1 MALSVTSSQNQK
13 TWDATVRVT
22 GGHPLQLW
30 GIGESQAA
38 AEPGLKLDRVVV
50 RDEND
55 RMVGYGQLQIRRENV
70 GRDGKALLVAECL
83 NVHSNRASTIP
94 VLLDAL
100 AEHAAEQWDAALF
113 SVELDAPAS
122 PELVAEVREHGWQR
136 TGETPEADDGP
147 RRLRVNLGR
156 SESDLSSRLSEST
169 LDRCRS
175 GLRVS
180 DVAVREITTRSGDLR
195 AAGLRTEQIGR
206 LLRELG
212 QDSLL
217 LVATQEREGQEPAAL
232 GYLWFVHTVGQAMLY
247 RVGFTRTARE
257 MGIDDAL
264 LLTGAVELQKR
275 GVQRLDGGDAADPEV
290 PTVVRE
296 LADVQRTILG
306 PWRKP
311 LGAET
316 MAAADEIQRGAAA
329 EEPGKKADKPG
340 KRRRGL
346 FRSPRSQKPEQV
358 ETEPQAPVSPEPERT
373 VAMDA
378 DAAADRA
385 AAERRRDVR
394 RQISSDLGVE
404 VTDQTPAVTTIGG
417 STPDSAGAEAGA
429 ADHSGAVRAA
439 DRDRS
444 TGSRSPKAG
453 GKAERKRAKARKRQE
468 AEAQSERAGSPDG
481 KQPGSPAAI
490 SVAASTGA
498 AAAEPATAMTAARKE
513 AEAGSAED
521 AAAEPATQP
530 SQDARQAHEQ
540 PAEAATAAAVEEAPV
555 RPVDVDVQAARR
567 EREFKAEQR
576 RAERV
581 AQKAEDLEVQQK
593 PKREPIGKRLRRE
606 AGGAIRDA
614 MGR

>member
-113 SVELDAPAS
+113 GVELDAPSS
-122 PELVAEVREHGWQR
+122 PELVAAVREHGWQR
-136 TGETPEADDGP
+136 TGETPETEAGP
-147 RRLRVNLGR
+147 RRLRVNLGH
-156 SESDLSSRLSEST
+156 SESDLSSRLSQAT

-217 LVATQEREGQEPAAL
+217 LVATQEREGQEPTAL

-358 ETEPQAPVSPEPERT
+358 EAEPQAPVSPEPERT

-404 VTDQTPAVTTIGG
+404 VTDQTPAVTTTGAPASEAAG
-417 STPDSAGAEAGA
+417 SEAGA
-429 ADHSGAVRAA
+429 AGLAA
-439 DRDRS
+439 AGGSADPDRS
-444 TGSRSPKAG
+444 TGSRSPKA
-453 GKAERKRAKARKRQE
+453 ERKQAKARKRQE
-468 AEAQSERAGSPDG
+468 AEAQSERAGTPDG
-481 KQPGSPAAI
+481 KQPGSPAAT

-498 AAAEPATAMTAARKE
+498 AAAEPATAMTAARRE
-513 AEAGSAED
+513 AEAGPAED

-530 SQDARQAHEQ
+530 SQDARQAHAQ

>member
-113 SVELDAPAS
+113 SVELDAPGS

-247 RVGFTRTARE
+247 RVGFTRAARE

-275 GVQRLDGGDAADPEV
+275 GVQRLDGGDAADPDV

-316 MAAADEIQRGAAA
+316 MVAADETSHGAA
-329 EEPGKKADKPG
+329 EEKGGKKADKPG

-346 FRSPRSQKPEQV
+346 FRSARSQKPEQP
-358 ETEPQAPVSPEPERT
+358 EAEPQAPASPEPERA

-404 VTDQTPAVTTIGG
+404 VTDQTPAVTTTGAPASEAAG
-417 STPDSAGAEAGA
+417 SEAGA
-429 ADHSGAVRAA
+429 AGLAAAGGSADA
-439 DRDRS
+439 DRSPRN
-444 TGSRSPKAG
+444 RSPKAG
-453 GKAERKRAKARKRQE
+453 GKAERKQAKARKRQE
-468 AEAQSERAGSPDG
+468 AEAQSERAGTPDG
-481 KQPGSPAAI
+481 KQPGSPAAT

-498 AAAEPATAMTAARKE
+498 AAAEPATAMTAARRE
-513 AEAGSAED
+513 AETGPAED
-521 AAAEPATQP
+521 AASEPATQP

>member
-100 AEHAAEQWDAALF
+100 AEHAAAQWDAALF
-113 SVELDAPAS
+113 SVELDAPSS
-122 PELVAEVREHGWQR
+122 PELVAAVREHGWQR
-136 TGETPEADDGP
+136 TGETPEMEAGP
-147 RRLRVNLGR
+147 RRLRVNLGH
-156 SESDLSSRLSEST
+156 SESDLSSRLSQAT

-175 GLRVS
+175 GLRAS
-180 DVAVREITTRSGDLR
+180 DVAVREITTRSGDLQ

-217 LVATQEREGQEPAAL
+217 LVATQEREGQEPTAL

-247 RVGFTRTARE
+247 RVGFTRAARE

-275 GVQRLDGGDAADPEV
+275 GVQRLDGGDAADPDV

-316 MAAADEIQRGAAA
+316 MVAADETSHGAA
-329 EEPGKKADKPG
+329 EEKADKPG

-346 FRSPRSQKPEQV
+346 FRSARSQKPEQP
-358 ETEPQAPVSPEPERT
+358 EAEPQAPASPEPERT

-394 RQISSDLGVE
+394 RQISTDLGVE

-468 AEAQSERAGSPDG
+468 AEAQSERAGTPDG
-481 KQPGSPAAI
+481 KQPGSPAAT

-498 AAAEPATAMTAARKE
+498 AAAEPATAMTAARRE
-513 AEAGSAED
+513 AEAGPAED

-540 PAEAATAAAVEEAPV
+540 PAEAATSAAVEEAPV

>member
-100 AEHAAEQWDAALF
+100 AEHAAAQWDAALF
-113 SVELDAPAS
+113 SVELDAPSS
-122 PELVAEVREHGWQR
+122 PELVAAVREHGWQR
-136 TGETPEADDGP
+136 TGETPEMEAGP
-147 RRLRVNLGR
+147 RRLRVNLGH
-156 SESDLSSRLSEST
+156 SESDLSSRLSQAT

-217 LVATQEREGQEPAAL
+217 LVATQEREGQEPTAL

-247 RVGFTRTARE
+247 RVGFTRAARE

-275 GVQRLDGGDAADPEV
+275 GVQRLDGGDAADPDV

-316 MAAADEIQRGAAA
+316 MVAADETSHGAA
-329 EEPGKKADKPG
+329 EEKADKPG

-346 FRSPRSQKPEQV
+346 FRSARSQKPEQP
-358 ETEPQAPVSPEPERT
+358 EAEPQAPASPEPERT

-468 AEAQSERAGSPDG
+468 AEAQSERAGTPDG
-481 KQPGSPAAI
+481 KQPGSPAAT

-498 AAAEPATAMTAARKE
+498 AAAEPATAMTAARRE
-513 AEAGSAED
+513 AEAGPAED

>member
-1 MALSVTSSQNQK
+1 M
-13 TWDATVRVT
+13 
-22 GGHPLQLW
+22 
-30 GIGESQAA
+30 
-38 AEPGLKLDRVVV
+38 
-50 RDEND
+50 
-55 RMVGYGQLQIRRENV
+55 
-70 GRDGKALLVAECL
+70 
-83 NVHSNRASTIP
+83 
-94 VLLDAL
+94 
-100 AEHAAEQWDAALF
+100 
-113 SVELDAPAS
+113 
-122 PELVAEVREHGWQR
+122 
-136 TGETPEADDGP
+136 
-147 RRLRVNLGR
+147 
-156 SESDLSSRLSEST
+156 
-169 LDRCRS
+169 
-175 GLRVS
+175 
-180 DVAVREITTRSGDLR
+180 
-195 AAGLRTEQIGR
+195 
-206 LLRELG
+206 
-212 QDSLL
+212 
-217 LVATQEREGQEPAAL
+217 
-232 GYLWFVHTVGQAMLY
+232 HTVGQAMLY
-247 RVGFTRTARE
+247 RVGFTRAARE

-275 GVQRLDGGDAADPEV
+275 GVQRLDGGDAADPDV

-358 ETEPQAPVSPEPERT
+358 EAEPQAPVSPEPERT

-468 AEAQSERAGSPDG
+468 AEAQSERAGTPDG

>member
-1 MALSVTSSQNQK
+1 MALSVTSAQNQK

-113 SVELDAPAS
+113 SVELDAPGS
-122 PELVAEVREHGWQR
+122 PELVAAVREHGWQR

-358 ETEPQAPVSPEPERT
+358 EAEPQAPVSPEPERT

-385 AAERRRDVR
+385 AAARRRDVR

-429 ADHSGAVRAA
+429 ADHSGAARAA

-468 AEAQSERAGSPDG
+468 AEAQSESAGTPDG
-481 KQPGSPAAI
+481 KQPGSRAAI

>member
-100 AEHAAEQWDAALF
+100 AEHAAAQWDAALF
-113 SVELDAPAS
+113 SVELDAPSS
-122 PELVAEVREHGWQR
+122 PELVAAVREHGWQR
-136 TGETPEADDGP
+136 TGETPEMEAGP
-147 RRLRVNLGR
+147 RRLRVNLGH
-156 SESDLSSRLSEST
+156 SESDLSSRLSQAT

-175 GLRVS
+175 GLRAS
-180 DVAVREITTRSGDLR
+180 DVAVREITTRSGDLQ

-217 LVATQEREGQEPAAL
+217 LVATQEREGQEPTAL

-316 MAAADEIQRGAAA
+316 MVAADETSHGAA
-329 EEPGKKADKPG
+329 EEKADKPG

-346 FRSPRSQKPEQV
+346 FRSARSQKPEQP
-358 ETEPQAPVSPEPERT
+358 EAEPQAPASPEPERT

-394 RQISSDLGVE
+394 RQISTDLGVE

-468 AEAQSERAGSPDG
+468 AEAQSERAGTPDG
-481 KQPGSPAAI
+481 KQPGSPAAT

-498 AAAEPATAMTAARKE
+498 AAAEPATAMTAARRE
-513 AEAGSAED
+513 AEAGPAED

-540 PAEAATAAAVEEAPV
+540 PAEAATSAAVEEAPV

>member
-38 AEPGLKLDRVVV
+38 VEPGLKLDRVVV

-113 SVELDAPAS
+113 SVELDAPGS

-247 RVGFTRTARE
+247 RVGFTRAARE

-275 GVQRLDGGDAADPEV
+275 GVQRLDGGDAADPDV

-316 MAAADEIQRGAAA
+316 MVAADETSHGAA
-329 EEPGKKADKPG
+329 EEKGGKKADKPG

-346 FRSPRSQKPEQV
+346 FRSARSQKPEQP
-358 ETEPQAPVSPEPERT
+358 EAEPQAPASPEPERA

-404 VTDQTPAVTTIGG
+404 VTDQTPAVTTTGAPASEAAG
-417 STPDSAGAEAGA
+417 SEAGA
-429 ADHSGAVRAA
+429 AGLAAAGGSADA
-439 DRDRS
+439 DRSPRN
-444 TGSRSPKAG
+444 RSPKAG
-453 GKAERKRAKARKRQE
+453 GKAERKQAKARKRQE
-468 AEAQSERAGSPDG
+468 AEAQSERAGTPDG
-481 KQPGSPAAI
+481 KQPGSPAAT

-498 AAAEPATAMTAARKE
+498 AAAEPATAMTAARRE
-513 AEAGSAED
+513 AETGPAED
-521 AAAEPATQP
+521 AASEPATQP

>member
-50 RDEND
+50 RDETD

-113 SVELDAPAS
+113 SVELDAPSS
-122 PELVAEVREHGWQR
+122 PELVAAVREHGWQR
-136 TGETPEADDGP
+136 TGETPETEAGP
-147 RRLRVNLGR
+147 RRLRVNLGQC
-156 SESDLSSRLSEST
+156 ESDLSSRLSQTT

-180 DVAVREITTRSGDLR
+180 DVAVREVTTRSGDLR

-257 MGIDDAL
+257 LGIDDAL

-275 GVQRLDGGDAADPEV
+275 GVQRLDGGDAADPDV

-311 LGAET
+311 LGVET
-316 MAAADEIQRGAAA
+316 MAASEQTQVASA
-329 EEPGKKADKPG
+329 EGKSDKPG

-346 FRSPRSQKPEQV
+346 FRSARSQKPERA
-358 ETEPQAPVSPEPERT
+358 EAEPQAPAAPEPERT

-429 ADHSGAVRAA
+429 ADHSGAADAA
-439 DRDRS
+439 DQDRS

-468 AEAQSERAGSPDG
+468 AEAQAERSGTPDG
-481 KQPGSPAAI
+481 KQSGSPAAT

-498 AAAEPATAMTAARKE
+498 AAAEPATAKTAARQE
-513 AEAGSAED
+513 TEAGATEE

-530 SQDARQAHEQ
+530 SQDARQAPEQ
-540 PAEAATAAAVEEAPV
+540 PAEAATAAAVDEAPV
-555 RPVDVDVQAARR
+555 RPVEVDVQAARR

-581 AQKAEDLEVQQK
+581 AQKADDLEVQHK

>member
-50 RDEND
+50 RDETD

-100 AEHAAEQWDAALF
+100 AEHAAAQWDAALF
-113 SVELDAPAS
+113 SVELDAPSS
-122 PELVAEVREHGWQR
+122 PELVAAVREHGWQR
-136 TGETPEADDGP
+136 TGETPEMEAGP
-147 RRLRVNLGR
+147 RRLRVNLGH
-156 SESDLSSRLSEST
+156 SESDLSSRLSQAT

-217 LVATQEREGQEPAAL
+217 LVATQEREGQEPTAL

-247 RVGFTRTARE
+247 RVGFTRAARE

-275 GVQRLDGGDAADPEV
+275 GVQRLDGGDAADPDV

-316 MAAADEIQRGAAA
+316 MVAADETSHGAA
-329 EEPGKKADKPG
+329 EEKADKPG

-346 FRSPRSQKPEQV
+346 FRSARSQKPEQP
-358 ETEPQAPVSPEPERT
+358 EAEPQAPASPEPERT
-373 VAMDA
+373 VAMYA

-385 AAERRRDVR
+385 AAERRRDIR

-404 VTDQTPAVTTIGG
+404 VTDQTPAVTTTGAPASEAAG
-417 STPDSAGAEAGA
+417 SEAGA
-429 ADHSGAVRAA
+429 AGLAA
-439 DRDRS
+439 AGGSADPDRS
-444 TGSRSPKAG
+444 TGSRSPKA
-453 GKAERKRAKARKRQE
+453 ERKQAKARKRQE
-468 AEAQSERAGSPDG
+468 AEAQSERAGTPDG
-481 KQPGSPAAI
+481 KQPGSPAAT

-498 AAAEPATAMTAARKE
+498 AAAEPATAMTAARRE
-513 AEAGSAED
+513 AEAGPAED

-530 SQDARQAHEQ
+530 SQDARQAHAQ

>member
-50 RDEND
+50 RDETD

-113 SVELDAPAS
+113 SVELDAPSS
-122 PELVAEVREHGWQR
+122 PELVAAVREHGWQR
-136 TGETPEADDGP
+136 TGETPETEAGP
-147 RRLRVNLGR
+147 RRLRVNLGQC
-156 SESDLSSRLSEST
+156 ESDLSSRLSQTT

-180 DVAVREITTRSGDLR
+180 DVAVREVTTRSGDLR

-257 MGIDDAL
+257 LGIDDAL

-275 GVQRLDGGDAADPEV
+275 GVQRLDGGDAADPDV

-311 LGAET
+311 LGVET
-316 MAAADEIQRGAAA
+316 MAASEQTQVASA
-329 EEPGKKADKPG
+329 EGKSDKPG

-346 FRSPRSQKPEQV
+346 FRSARSQKPERA
-358 ETEPQAPVSPEPERT
+358 EAEPQAPAAPEPERT

-429 ADHSGAVRAA
+429 ADHSGAADAA
-439 DRDRS
+439 DQDRS

-453 GKAERKRAKARKRQE
+453 GKAERKQAKARKRQE
-468 AEAQSERAGSPDG
+468 AEAQAERSGTPDG
-481 KQPGSPAAI
+481 KQSGSPAAT

-498 AAAEPATAMTAARKE
+498 AAAEPATAKTAARQE
-513 AEAGSAED
+513 TEAGATEE

-530 SQDARQAHEQ
+530 SQDARQAPEQ
-540 PAEAATAAAVEEAPV
+540 PAEAATAAAVDEAPV
-555 RPVDVDVQAARR
+555 RPVEVDVQAARR

-581 AQKAEDLEVQQK
+581 AQKADDLEVQHK